1 MLVLQAGDSVIR
13 LQFLPGGRRLL
24 AWLLSA
30 DTVVSLDVWTLPDG
44 GRVRLPLPRLD
55 VNSWWNSAYQGNAV
69 AVHPSGES
77 CYVAWDGQLFSF
89 CLADGTPRLVPEGVR
104 AHQAALSPC
113 GDRLL
118 AADLTHGRKQLAAL
132 TADAS
137 GCKVVWCRPQPPQ
150 FRHVAGFLPD
160 GERFV
165 TVADVV
171 RVSTFATGE
180 EQAATR
186 YPTGH
191 AYQPQLSPDGRH
203 LGVVGYS
210 SMYLFDTAGLGKPRR
225 ISSTQNYGNFV
236 SFAFHPDGRTLAV
249 IHGGPTLVK
258 IYDLGTLQLVGK
270 YNWKLGPLGCVA
282 FSPDGMLG
290 AAGSRDGR
298 IVLWDLDP

>member
-13 LQFLPGGRRLL
+13 LQFLPDGRRLL

-30 DTVVSLDVWTLPDG
+30 QRVVNLDVWTLPAG
-44 GRVRLPLPRLD
+44 GRVRLPVPRLGVD
-55 VNSWWNSAYQGNAV
+55 SWWNSAFQGHAV

-77 CYVAWDGQLFSF
+77 CYVAWEGQLFAF
-89 CLADGTPRLVPEGVR
+89 RTTDGTPQPVPEGVR
-104 AHQAALSPC
+104 ANQAILSPG

-118 AADLTHGRKQLAAL
+118 AADLTHGRRQLAAL
-132 TADAS
+132 TVDAS
-137 GCKVVWCRPQPPQ
+137 GDTVVWRRPQPPQ

-165 TVADVV
+165 TISD
-171 RVSTFATGE
+171 RVCINRFATGD

-186 YPTGH
+186 YPAGH

-203 LGVVGYS
+203 LGVIGYG
-210 SMYLFDTAGLGKPRR
+210 SMYLFDTAALGKPRR
-225 ISSTQNYGNFV
+225 ITSTRTYGNFI

-258 IYDLGTLQLVGK
+258 IYDLETLRLVRK
-270 YNWKLGPLGCVA
+270 YNWKLGPLASVA

-298 IVLWDLDP
+298 IVLWDVDP